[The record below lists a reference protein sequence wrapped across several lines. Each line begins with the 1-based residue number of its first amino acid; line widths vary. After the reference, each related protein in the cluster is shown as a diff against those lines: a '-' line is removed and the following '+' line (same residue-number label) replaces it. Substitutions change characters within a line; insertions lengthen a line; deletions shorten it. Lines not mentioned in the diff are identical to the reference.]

1 MLKDHVVHIIW
12 LINKIYEWSR
22 NYYGLK
28 KKKKRSRNYYKLQ
41 IKDILRY
48 WTAVHAIEN
57 DRG

>member
-28 KKKKRSRNYYKLQ
+28 KKKKK
-41 IKDILRY
+41 KDHVITINCKSKISY
-48 WTAVHAIEN
+48 VIE
-57 DRG
+57 RRFMR

>member
-1 MLKDHVVHIIW
+1 MNDHVITMAS
-12 LINKIYEWSR
+12 KK
-22 NYYGLK
+22 YYGLK